1 MIRVLVAASLLV
13 AAGATVAQQPK
24 QAQTQISAQERARL
38 QRLGA
43 ALATC
48 HGNIVRRDAPLR
60 FTSAQIVDRALAGC
74 ASREAP
80 IRAAL
85 VQHMGAARADQ
96 ALQQQRAHWRQGIA
110 RMVAQARANRG

>member
-1 MIRVLVAASLLV
+1 MIRVLIAASVLL
-13 AAGATVAQQPK
+13 AAGAASAQQPK
-24 QAQTQISAQERARL
+24 QPQISAQERARL

-43 ALATC
+43 ALAAC

-74 ASREAP
+74 TAREAP

-85 VQHMGAARADQ
+85 VQHMGAARANQ
-96 ALQQQRAHWRQGIA
+96 AMQQQRTHWRQGIA